1 MSGPERA
8 TAGSPASRL
17 GRVALRNSTESVLG
31 NGVLCRAFDYWTRIR
46 NGAAMPLRR
55 DLDPMDM
62 GPALLPHSLLT
73 DVDVAAGSVRHR
85 VVGTNFAENFGRD
98 ITGIDL
104 SEVLRGSYF
113 DFVHGLFMLTCKEKL
128 PVFSHSRFR
137 WDEGRMLRTSR
148 LMMPLSRDGRNADM
162 AIVVQVFEHEMPPV
176 LPRVQIFENGS
187 WRDISEQYA
196 FFAVDAPVL

>member
-1 MSGPERA
+1 
-8 TAGSPASRL
+8 
-17 GRVALRNSTESVLG
+17 LG
-31 NGVLCRAFDYWTRIR
+31 NGVLGRAFDYWTRIG
-46 NGAAMPLRR
+46 NGAAMPMRR

-73 DVDVAAGSVRHR
+73 DVDLAVGNVRHR
-85 VVGTNFAENFGRD
+85 VVGTSVAESFGRD

-104 SEVLRGSYF
+104 SEVLRGSYY
-113 DFVHGLFMLTCKEKL
+113 DFIHGLFMLTCKRRL
-128 PVFSHSRFR
+128 PVFSHSQFR

-162 AIVVQVFEHEMPPV
+162 AFMVQIFEHEMPPA
-176 LPRVQIFENGS
+176 LPHVQIFEDGS
-187 WRDISEQYA
+187 WLDISEQYA